1 MKEVLPR
8 MHKRA
13 SEFQVDTIEPM
24 ITLGGRIGNFAKD
37 SGKYL
42 QTIVDSLTVMG
53 EPGMVKGNLKYDAA
67 KRMADKMLDKLAN
80 HAKEVEGQ
88 CGEMFTK
95 LSQVIQILTLF
106 SGLLSL
112 MKSVLVQSGH

>member
-13 SEFQVDTIEPM
+13 SDFQKDTIEPM

-37 SGKYL
+37 SGNYIG
-42 QTIVDSLTVMG
+42 TIVSSLMVMG

-67 KRMADKMLDKLAN
+67 KRTADRMLDRLTQ
-80 HAKEVEGQ
+80 HAGEVEEQ
-88 CGEMFTK
+88 CHDMFV
-95 LSQVIQILTLF
+95 QLTAVSRTPPQGHNLEC
-106 SGLLSL
+106 LLTWRA
-112 MKSVLVQSGH
+112 